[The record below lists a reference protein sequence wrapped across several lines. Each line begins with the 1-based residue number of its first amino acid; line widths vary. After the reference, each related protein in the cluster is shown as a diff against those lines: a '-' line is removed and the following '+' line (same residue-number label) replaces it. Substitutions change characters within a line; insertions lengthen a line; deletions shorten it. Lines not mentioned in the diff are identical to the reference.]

1 MRELKIA
8 KLSFPSRRQPAVNHA
23 CLWERLGQKDGF
35 DIFADPP
42 GSALLVGVVCLR
54 ARQQGGQEGD
64 ELRENAGADRSDAPH
79 REPGEQAA
87 PEPLPHPTPPHWV
100 VAGGGGGGQA
110 EPTQASGGGAEPRHG
125 WGEALGQ

>member
-1 MRELKIA
+1 MHELKIA

-64 ELRENAGADRSDAPH
+64 ELRENAGADRSDAAH
-79 REPGEQAA
+79 REPGEQVA
-87 PEPLPHPTPPHWV
+87 PEPLPHPTRGRHRQRASPGTNPEVCAVCGEERKERSTWPP
-100 VAGGGGGGQA
+100 G
-110 EPTQASGGGAEPRHG
+110 
-125 WGEALGQ
+125 